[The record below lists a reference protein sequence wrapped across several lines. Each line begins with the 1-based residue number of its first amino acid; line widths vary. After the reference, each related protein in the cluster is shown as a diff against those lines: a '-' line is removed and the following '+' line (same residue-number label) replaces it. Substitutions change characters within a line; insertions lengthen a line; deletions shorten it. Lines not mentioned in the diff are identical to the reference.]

1 MKKFK
6 NRILFFLAR
15 IKSKKIKV
23 VNRNNEIVSSYVG
36 VWSGEF
42 LITRRRF
49 DVSQYT
55 MSFNPK
61 IYSYAQAIEK
71 YQEDFRVSIISD

>member
-1 MKKFK
+1 MI
-6 NRILFFLAR
+6 NRFLFCLKLLRF
-15 IKSKKIKV
+15 KKIKV
-23 VNRNNEIVSSYVG
+23 VNRNNKIVSSYVG
-36 VWSGEF
+36 VWNGAF